1 MHLAFFLMCSQM
13 LSREGPLNDLPP
25 LEEMTLKRRGL
36 DLKLQ
41 IHPWKSRNSR
51 QRRGITLEVVAHYSN
66 GILVSL
72 ERETNYWP
80 LDVLGELYR
89 LCGRHVFTLRP
100 LLMSF
105 CGPSKQPSHASE
117 ATVASSTLN
126 KSLQRVAGSI
136 LVSNPK
142 GLLCKCR
149 IQPPPLP
156 PPPPFNHTGVR
167 GNKGR
172 KGTSPVVGGLNQ
184 MKGNEILVCVCVE
197 EGEEVV
203 NVSIQKSTET
213 HKQSR
218 NCASNS

>member
-1 MHLAFFLMCSQM
+1 MFPDALEGGTTKWPSTSGGDDFEAPGPRFEIANPSLEITEFPTETGNNIRSCCPLFKRHPG
-13 LSREGPLNDLPP
+13 LSRERVKLLTFRCSRWA
-25 LEEMTLKRRGL
+25 LQVTWASCFYFKTLVNVIL
-36 DLKLQ
+36 WILK
-41 IHPWKSRNSR
+41 
-51 QRRGITLEVVAHYSN
+51 AA
-66 GILVSL
+66 
-72 ERETNYWP
+72 
-80 LDVLGELYR
+80 
-89 LCGRHVFTLRP
+89 
-100 LLMSF
+100 M
-105 CGPSKQPSHASE
+105 SE

-203 NVSIQKSTET
+203 NVSIQKSAET